1 MDIKTIIIIILSII
15 VAISLVVIIKQRKN
29 NKKQESYATM
39 VFGVGVSIVLTASSD
54 WLDKVLIGI
63 GVITKYKNPNELG
76 GTFNW
81 AFFVLG
87 SALIIISILIFL
99 YSKKKFYVLNINGY
113 TSRRLEDEVSK
124 LKSDNSDFREREI
137 DFINIYKRVFS
148 KKFDKASYECIKAEI
163 DEKVIAF
170 KNETKFIKRGYTG
183 IAPIPF
189 IMYAGTLLNRV
200 DINEYYEF
208 DKKDTHKYYLL
219 SKNKN
224 VKYPELKIKTDLTQL
239 DVNKSEVLVAIS
251 VTQKIEDNVLGQFIP
266 NCNLVRIEVDN
277 PEDNTIKNQHQL
289 MKYVAVVIS
298 VIEEIK
304 KTIPNLKVNLV
315 YSGQSCLALEL
326 GKAFFDDTRMPT
338 VIIYHYD
345 FQQQVNKYPWGIII
359 NGSDKGKL
367 IKA

>member
-1 MDIKTIIIIILSII
+1 MDTKTIIIIILSII
-15 VAISLVVIIKQRKN
+15 VAISLVVVVKQRKN

-81 AFFVLG
+81 AFFILG
-87 SALIIISILIFL
+87 SVLIIISILIFL
-99 YSKKKFYVLNINGY
+99 YSKKKFYTLNINAY

-137 DFINIYKRVFS
+137 DFINIYKMVFS
-148 KKFDKASYECIKAEI
+148 KKFDKTSYGCIKAEI

-170 KNETKFIKRGYTG
+170 KNETKSIKRGYTG

-189 IMYAGTLLNRV
+189 VMYAGTLLNRV
-200 DINEYYEF
+200 DIHEYYEF
-208 DKKDTHKYYLL
+208 DKKVTNKYYVL
-219 SKNKN
+219 SKNKKE
-224 VKYPELKIKTDLTQL
+224 KYQELIVKTDLTQL
-239 DVNKSEVLVAIS
+239 DVNKNEVLIAIS
-251 VTQKIEDNVLGQFIP
+251 LTQRIEDNVLGQFIP
-266 NCNLVRIEVDN
+266 NCNLVRIEVN
-277 PEDNTIKNQHQL
+277 SPEDNIIKNQFQL
-289 MKYVAVVIS
+289 MKYVDVVID

-326 GKAFFDDTRMPT
+326 GKAFFDDTRMPS
-338 VIIYHYD
+338 VVIYHYD
-345 FQQQVNKYPWGIII
+345 FQQQVNKYPWGIVI